1 MAINGVTSFS
11 SYHVCSGSGIDAEWE
26 RIQRRLKEYGIKS
39 SGSKATDMSK
49 LRDIEMRE
57 VKTLTT
63 PSSKFLTI
71 TKSEQEKIIEQKNS
85 HKVNKQLKKE
95 EKDEYNSEKYQNTQK
110 AINTLGEQIYLVIK
124 MKKKNS

>member
-1 MAINGVTSFS
+1 MAINGITSFS
-11 SYHVCSGSGIDAEWE
+11 SYHVCSESGIDAEWE

-57 VKTLTT
+57 VKTLTA

-71 TKSEQEKIIEQKNS
+71 TKSEQEKIIEQKIVIKSINNL
-85 HKVNKQLKKE
+85 KRKKKTNITQKNTKTLKKP
-95 EKDEYNSEKYQNTQK
+95 
-110 AINTLGEQIYLVIK
+110 
-124 MKKKNS
+124 

>member
-39 SGSKATDMSK
+39 SGSKAADMSK

-57 VKTLTT
+57 VKTLTA

-71 TKSEQEKIIEQKNS
+71 TKSEQEKIIEQKIVIKSINNL
-85 HKVNKQLKKE
+85 KRKKKTNITQKNTKILKK
-95 EKDEYNSEKYQNTQK
+95 
-110 AINTLGEQIYLVIK
+110 L
-124 MKKKNS
+124 

>member
-1 MAINGVTSFS
+1 MAINGITSFS

-39 SGSKATDMSK
+39 SGSKAADMSK

-57 VKTLTT
+57 VKTLTA

-95 EKDEYNSEKYQNTQK
+95 EKDENTQK
-110 AINTLGEQIYLVIK
+110 AMHTIGEQIYLVIK

>member
-1 MAINGVTSFS
+1 MAINGITSFS

-71 TKSEQEKIIEQKNS
+71 TKSEQEKIIEQKIVIKSINNL
-85 HKVNKQLKKE
+85 KRKKKTNITQKNTKILKK
-95 EKDEYNSEKYQNTQK
+95 
-110 AINTLGEQIYLVIK
+110 L
-124 MKKKNS
+124 

>member
-1 MAINGVTSFS
+1 MMFILLKILHIQNLFPV
-11 SYHVCSGSGIDAEWE
+11 SYTH
-26 RIQRRLKEYGIKS
+26 L
-39 SGSKATDMSK
+39 
-49 LRDIEMRE
+49 
-57 VKTLTT
+57 LTA

-95 EKDEYNSEKYQNTQK
+95 EKDEYNSEKYPNTQK
-110 AINTLGEQIYLVIK
+110 AMNTLGEQIYLVIK

>member
-1 MAINGVTSFS
+1 MAINGITSFS
-11 SYHVCSGSGIDAEWE
+11 SYHVCTGSGIDAEWE
-26 RIQRRLKEYGIKS
+26 RKEYGIKS
-39 SGSKATDMSK
+39 SGSKAADMSK

-57 VKTLTT
+57 VKTLTA

-110 AINTLGEQIYLVIK
+110 AMNTLGEQIYLVIK
-124 MKKKNS
+124 MKKKNG

>member
-1 MAINGVTSFS
+1 MAINGITSFS

-57 VKTLTT
+57 VKTLTA

-71 TKSEQEKIIEQKNS
+71 TKSEQEKIIEQKIVIKSINNL
-85 HKVNKQLKKE
+85 KRTKKTNITQKNTKILKKP
-95 EKDEYNSEKYQNTQK
+95 
-110 AINTLGEQIYLVIK
+110 
-124 MKKKNS
+124 

>member
-1 MAINGVTSFS
+1 MAINGITSFS

-39 SGSKATDMSK
+39 SGSKAADMSK

-57 VKTLTT
+57 VKTLTA

-71 TKSEQEKIIEQKNS
+71 TKSEQEKIIEQKIVIKSINNL
-85 HKVNKQLKKE
+85 KRKKKTNITQKNTKTLKK
-95 EKDEYNSEKYQNTQK
+95 
-110 AINTLGEQIYLVIK
+110 L
-124 MKKKNS
+124 

>member
-1 MAINGVTSFS
+1 MAINGITSFS

-57 VKTLTT
+57 VKTLTA

-95 EKDEYNSEKYQNTQK
+95 EKDEYNSEKY
-110 AINTLGEQIYLVIK
+110 
-124 MKKKNS
+124 

>member
-1 MAINGVTSFS
+1 MAINGITSFS

-57 VKTLTT
+57 VKTLTA

-71 TKSEQEKIIEQKNS
+71 TKSEQEKIIEQK
-85 HKVNKQLKKE
+85 
-95 EKDEYNSEKYQNTQK
+95 
-110 AINTLGEQIYLVIK
+110 IVIK
-124 MKKKNS
+124 SINNLKRKKKKNITQKNTKILKKL